1 MGKTPNCTSD
11 ELKKGAWTPEED
23 QKLFSYIQKHG
34 EGGWRFL
41 PQKAGLQRCGKS
53 CRLRWAN
60 YLRPGI
66 KRGDFTAEEDQT
78 IIKLHAELGNRW
90 ATIARHLPR
99 RTDHEVK
106 NYWHAHLKKRLVNSD
121 VYPAAD
127 DSSSSGGNSN
137 ITTFGTA
144 DPLTETECAKP
155 QQSEPTTQHSG
166 SGSATALLLNKLA
179 TRVNQCIGPPRASQT
194 LQQLMAFNVNGNSEN
209 SDILC
214 HPSSSCTVPVPESSA
229 LWAESGNAIDED
241 VSNDIMASEFASLS
255 CVDELNDWQN
265 NSTESGK
272 IQVDNYGGLWD
283 DDMIDYDDEH
293 MNFGTVGSPLEFYNS
308 KLFTSTDDSMKRGDG
323 E

>member
-1 MGKTPNCTSD
+1 MGKTPNCSSD
-11 ELKKGAWTPEED
+11 ELKKGAWTAEED
-23 QKLFSYIQKHG
+23 QKLISYIQEHG

-78 IIKLHAELGNRW
+78 IFKLHAELGNRW

-127 DSSSSGGNSN
+127 DSGSSGGNSN
-137 ITTFGTA
+137 ITTFATA
-144 DPLTETECAKP
+144 GPLTETECAKP
-155 QQSEPTTQHSG
+155 QQSEPTTQHS
-166 SGSATALLLNKLA
+166 ATALLLNKLA
-179 TRVNQCIGPPRASQT
+179 TSVNQCIGPPRASQT
-194 LQQLMAFNVNGNSEN
+194 LRQLMAFNVNGNAEN
-209 SDILC
+209 SDRFC
-214 HPSSSCTVPVPESSA
+214 HPSSSCTVPETSA
-229 LWAESGNAIDED
+229 LRAESG
-241 VSNDIMASEFASLS
+241 NDIMASEFASLS
-255 CVDELNDWQN
+255 CVEELNDWQI
-265 NSTESGK
+265 NSTGSGK
-272 IQVDNYGGLWD
+272 IQVDNYDGLWD
-283 DDMIDYDDEH
+283 DDVIDYGDEH
-293 MNFGTVGSPLEFYNS
+293 TNFGTVGSPLGFCNS
-308 KLFTSTDDSMKRGDG
+308 KLFTSTDDSMKRGEG